1 MKHPATSPTSRLLA
15 LNVLCTW
22 HNSQIPIKAVFDRIS
37 TKNTFELRDLQLAHT
52 LIFGVLR
59 QQQYLDFILGI
70 FAKHPL
76 HKMKP
81 RTLAA
86 LRLGIFQLLLLD
98 RIPESAA
105 VNETVKAFKAVRQ
118 PKWLV
123 NFVNGV
129 LRNVARKKNKLPT
142 PDQATIKGQPI
153 LNHPDWLFQRW
164 QQHFGPQKTIAICRN
179 NNLVPGLTLRTNISR
194 ISRNELQALF
204 AEADCQEVQPGALSP
219 EALCL
224 PNVGRAVT
232 ELPGYTQ
239 GYFQVQDE
247 AAQLACYLMPRKN
260 GGKYLDGCAGLGGKT
275 SHLAALAPISAHIT
289 AIEPEKRRYLLL
301 KQNLQR
307 LGETRVTTCNMTL
320 EQFTAETENRF
331 DAILLDA
338 PCSGTGVIRRQPDI
352 RWNRRP
358 EDLESYQ
365 KQQLQL
371 LDTATSLLQKN
382 GVLVYATC
390 SIEPEE
396 NEEVIDTFLRQHPYF
411 SIEKAGKYLPP
422 SAGHLVSRQGYF
434 HSTSADGLDGFFA
447 VRLQRFFSG

>member
-1 MKHPATSPTSRLLA
+1 MKYPATSPTSRLLA

-22 HNSQIPIKAVFDRIS
+22 HNSQRPINAVFDRIS
-37 TKNTFELRDLQLAHT
+37 SKNRFEPRDLQLANA

-86 LRLGIFQLLLLD
+86 LRLGIFQLVLLD

-142 PDQATIKGQPI
+142 PNQATIKGQPI
-153 LNHPDWLFQRW
+153 LNHPDWLFRRW
-164 QQHFGPQKTIAICRN
+164 QQHFGPEKTIAICRN
-179 NNLVPGLTLRTNISR
+179 NNLIPDLTLRTNRSR
-194 ISRNELQALF
+194 ISRNGLQDLF
-204 AEADCQEVQPGALSP
+204 AEADYLGVQPGALSP

-224 PNVGRAVT
+224 PKAGKAVS
-232 ELPGYTQ
+232 ELPGYEQ

-247 AAQLACYLMPRKN
+247 AAQLASYLMPMKN
-260 GGKYLDGCAGLGGKT
+260 GGNYLDGCAGLGGKT

-301 KQNLQR
+301 QQNLKR
-307 LGETRVTTCNMTL
+307 LGETRVKIFNITL
-320 EQFTAETENRF
+320 EQFTAETKNRF

-371 LDTATSLLQKN
+371 LDTAASLLQKN

-396 NEEVIDTFLRQHPYF
+396 NEEVIDAFLRKHPHF

-434 HSTSADGLDGFFA
+434 HSTSADGIDGFFA